1 MSLRKLL
8 NEYKETD
15 RKEIYIAV
23 FENFTYGFLGAAIV
37 SFITCR
43 IDIAVLLGYLCY
55 YLFLSRVINRPKYVT
70 DLGKFILFPV
80 PTAIGAFT
88 GYKIAF
94 LLNGILSN

>member
-1 MSLRKLL
+1 VLKKIL
-8 NEYKETD
+8 EEFKETKP
-15 RKEIYIAV
+15 KERYIAV
-23 FENFTYGFLGAAIV
+23 YENFTYGFLGAAIV

-55 YLFLSRVINRPKYVT
+55 YMFLSKVINRPKYIT

-80 PTAIGAFT
+80 PTAVGAFV

-94 LLNGILSN
+94 LLNSIL